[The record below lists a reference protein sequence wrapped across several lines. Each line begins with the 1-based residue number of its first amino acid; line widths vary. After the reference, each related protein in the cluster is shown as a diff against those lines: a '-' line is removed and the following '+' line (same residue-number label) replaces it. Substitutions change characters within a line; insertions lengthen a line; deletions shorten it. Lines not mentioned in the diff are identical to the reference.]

1 MATIMRPTM
10 RALVNPNPQGSATKH
25 VTMPAANPF
34 EARVT
39 RVRLAN
45 APRDMLPGMGDFAT
59 SFAGALTGQTPG
71 GTAPAVTPSTDP
83 APAPVAEGTQQA
95 PQSFWAKLGETVL
108 NVGSQFAISSIQTD
122 QTKDLLKAQAK
133 AIQAGVPTTLAT
145 PGITA
150 LPIGVP
156 GAAPASSTLAKTLP
170 WLIGAAAV
178 AGVGFILLRRR
189 KGARR

>member
-45 APRDMLPGMGDFAT
+45 APQDMMPGMGDFAT

-71 GTAPAVTPSTDP
+71 GNAPAVTPSTDP
-83 APAPVAEGTQQA
+83 VAQGTQQA
-95 PQSFWAKLGETVL
+95 PAASTSIWAKLGETVL
-108 NVGSQFAISSIQTD
+108 NVGSQWAISSIQTD

-133 AIQAGVPTTLAT
+133 AIQAGVPTTLPA

-150 LPIGVP
+150 LPVGT
-156 GAAPASSTLAKTLP
+156 ASPASTSSALAKTLP